1 MPPSALAVCK
11 SLCVA
16 AVLISICGSARGDVV
31 FFERFAV
38 KACKE
43 AGDCDWRIR
52 YKLGSQPQSWKYVC
66 PNADCHRNSFE
77 GDTGDTIILHHESIA
92 FESYPVKLYMEVRE
106 YDREFAGYDWEY
118 VGAPVITI
126 DGPGSYWWWFEN
138 DEGHWE
144 IYFDV
149 GPGSTG
155 TSQQPLTNGSD
166 GKPRFEYVPA
176 PKKYIGV
183 FESGTD
189 DHAFIANLDGT
200 GRTWDQFVSS
210 WEQKSAAGQRLVDI
224 ESYSTTDGRRY
235 YGVYRE
241 GNDAHAL
248 LAGVYWSTLY
258 DHWQDF
264 EKQGLEL
271 IDSENYGPSLST
283 RFEAVFRAG
292 SSPYNIAQGT
302 WEDFTE
308 TWAERSAQGKRLV
321 DIEIRYI
328 NGTRYYRGTF
338 HDGSGPY
345 ALWVAPWASFQNK
358 WQELTSAGLQLV
370 DVETFREGGTT
381 WYVGVYNGTVN
392 GQVLLAGQTWTNF
405 LTKYADYVKAGYRLI
420 DIEVYSGSD
429 APADLL
435 RAKKTRFAVADK
447 PKVFRRLP
455 SVPRTAPPREPP
467 HVEEFVP
474 NIPGT
479 GFVRGDANADGVIE
493 MADALVILGKLYGGD
508 DKVHCDDA
516 ADTNDDGAVEMNDA
530 VQILNFLFGGGKPP
544 AGGPVGET
552 QEDASPD
559 RLGCAVTRE
568 LLPVPSER
576 SIAPTETIEPE
587 PVVLLRKA
595 AQVNPQPL
603 GRAPVLRPVAV
614 PPLEAQPAPR
624 LPRVSLLER

>member
-1 MPPSALAVCK
+1 MFFEKFKVKDCK
-11 SLCVA
+11 EVGTCEWRVSYRLGKQPQDWKYICPWED
-16 AVLISICGSARGDVV
+16 CGSIA
-31 FFERFAV
+31 
-38 KACKE
+38 
-43 AGDCDWRIR
+43 
-52 YKLGSQPQSWKYVC
+52 QPFD
-66 PNADCHRNSFE
+66 ADS
-77 GDTGDTIILHHESIA
+77 GDTAFFFQESIP
-92 FESYPVKLYMEVRE
+92 FQSYPIKLYLRVSEL
-106 YDREFAGYDWEY
+106 DSGWDSGWES
-118 VGAPVITI
+118 VGAPTITI
-126 DGPGSYWWWFEN
+126 NGPGSYWWWYEN
-138 DEGHWE
+138 DEAHWE

-155 TSQQPLTNGSD
+155 TSQQPLTD
-166 GKPRFEYVPA
+166 GKPKFKYVPP

-183 FESGTD
+183 FEAGTD
-189 DHAFIANLDGT
+189 AHSFIANLDGS

-224 ESYSTTDGRRY
+224 ESYSTADGRRY

-241 GNDAHAL
+241 GSDAHAL
-248 LAGVYWSTLY
+248 LAGVDWSTLY
-258 DHWQDF
+258 GYWQDF
-264 EKQGLEL
+264 EKQGLQL

-283 RFEAVFRAG
+283 RFEAIFRSG

-308 TWAERSAQGKRLV
+308 TWAQRSAQGKRLV

-345 ALWVAPWASFQNK
+345 ALWVAPWASFQSK

-392 GQVLLAGQTWTNF
+392 GQVLLAGQTWANF

-420 DIEVYSGSD
+420 DLEVYTGGD
-429 APADLL
+429 TPADLL
-435 RAKKTRFAVADK
+435 RAKKTRFAIADK
-447 PKVFRRLP
+447 PTIFRRLP
-455 SVPRTAPPREPP
+455 SIPRTAPPREPA

-479 GFVRGDANADGVIE
+479 GFVRGDANANGVVE
-493 MADALVILGKLYGGD
+493 MADALVILGKLYLGD
-508 DKVHCDDA
+508 DKVRCDDA
-516 ADTNDDGAVEMNDA
+516 ADANDDGAVEMNDA
-530 VQILNFLFGGGKPP
+530 VQILNFLFGGGRPP
-544 AGGPVGET
+544 AGGPAGET
-552 QEDASPD
+552 QADDSPD

-568 LLPVPSER
+568 LDTVPSEPPFAR
-576 SIAPTETIEPE
+576 TEVIEPE

-595 AQVNPQPL
+595 AQVSPQPV

-614 PPLEAQPAPR
+614 PPLEEQPAPR
-624 LPRVSLLER
+624 LPRVSLQQR